1 MKKSLVRAIWW
12 GVVVGIWIVVLVYI
26 FNREPRRVEVPKVAP
41 TPTPTVVAEKPFKF
55 GVMADVHMNWTDW
68 RKLLK
73 TSKEKGEEL
82 ILVAGDMTSL
92 GKKNE
97 LLAAKKV
104 LDESGVN
111 YMVVPGNHDMWES
124 DRIKK
129 SLFEE
134 VFGKEYQSFKRSSD
148 KFILVNNGRATGLG
162 IVQRRWLEGEVKEC
176 KQIHCMVIMHMPL
189 NHNLSAHIMGEKNKK
204 VTQEAQEL
212 IKLFKDNGVVDIL
225 AGHLHYSGSYE
236 LEGLRT
242 SLVGAVTRERN
253 TQTPRYTEF
262 ALIGGQ
268 LERLVIEGE
277 ANDIGD

>member
-1 MKKSLVRAIWW
+1 M
-12 GVVVGIWIVVLVYI
+12 GIWIVVLVYI
-26 FNREPRRVEVPKVAP
+26 FNREPRRVEVPRMAP
-41 TPTPTVVAEKPFKF
+41 TPTPTIVVEKSFKF
-55 GVMADVHMNWTDW
+55 SVMADVHMNWTDW

-73 TSKEKGEEL
+73 TAKESGNQ
-82 ILVAGDMTSL
+82 IVFVAGDMTSL

-104 LDESGVN
+104 LDESGVR

-124 DRIKK
+124 DRVGR

-134 VFGKEYQSFKRSSD
+134 VFGKEYQSYQTGNS

-162 IVQRRWLEGEVKEC
+162 VVQRKWLDEEVKEC
-176 KQIHCMVIMHMPL
+176 KQIHCIVVMHMPL

-204 VTQEAQEL
+204 VSQEAQGL
-212 IKLFKDNGVVDIL
+212 IKLFNESGVVDIL

-236 LEGLRT
+236 LDGLRT
-242 SLVGAVTRERN
+242 NLVGAVTRERN

-262 ALIGGQ
+262 TLTGGQ

-277 ANDIGD
+277 TNDIGN